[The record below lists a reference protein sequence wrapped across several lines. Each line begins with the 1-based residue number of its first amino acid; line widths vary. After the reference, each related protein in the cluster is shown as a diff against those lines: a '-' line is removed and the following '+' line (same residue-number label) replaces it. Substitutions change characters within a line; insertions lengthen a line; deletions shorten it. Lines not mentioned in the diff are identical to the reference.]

1 MEKLQKIIK
10 QCIDGEESAQR
21 ELYLMYR
28 SRWYKLCLRYG
39 KNKQQSDDIFQEG
52 LIQIYQDLYQF
63 DVNRASFYTWS
74 CRLMSHAAIRYLK
87 KDSWHQTFVNLEEV
101 YEPTVEKETIFDK
114 IAAEELIALIQKLPK
129 GYRIVFNMYVLEGYN
144 HREIAEQLG
153 ITAGTSKSQLYKAK
167 KMLQE
172 LLNFQLETIQNRE

>member
-21 ELYLMYR
+21 ELYVMHR
-28 SRWYKLCLRYG
+28 SRWYVLCLRYG

-52 LIQIYQDLYQF
+52 LIQVYQDLYQF
-63 DVNRASFYTWS
+63 DINRASFYTWS
-74 CRLMSHAAIRYLK
+74 CRVMSHTAIRYLK
-87 KDSWHQTFVNLEEV
+87 KDSWHQTFFNLEEV
-101 YEPTVEKETIFDK
+101 NEPIYDTETVFDK
-114 IAAEELIALIQKLPK
+114 IAAEELTVLIQKLPK

-144 HREIAEQLG
+144 HREIAGELG
-153 ITAGTSKSQLYKAK
+153 ITEGTSKSQLHKAK

-172 LLNFQLETIQNRE
+172 LLRFQLETTRK

>member
-1 MEKLQKIIK
+1 MDKLQKIIK
-10 QCIDGEESAQR
+10 QCINGEESAQR
-21 ELYLMYR
+21 ELYVMYR

-63 DVNRASFYTWS
+63 DDNRASFYTWS
-74 CRLMSHAAIRYLK
+74 CRVMSHSAIRYLK
-87 KDSWHQTFVNLEEV
+87 KDSWHQTFLDIDLAKESP
-101 YEPTVEKETIFDK
+101 YGQETIFDK
-114 IAAEELIALIQKLPK
+114 IAAEELISLIQKLPK
-129 GYRIVFNMYVLEGYN
+129 GYRIVFNMYVLEGFN

-153 ITAGTSKSQLYKAK
+153 ISSGTSKSQLYKAK

-172 LLNFQLETIQNRE
+172 LLRFQLAATRK

>member
-1 MEKLQKIIK
+1 MDKLFKIIK

-21 ELYLMYR
+21 ELYVLFR

-63 DVNRASFYTWS
+63 DENRASFATWS
-74 CRLMSHAAIRYLK
+74 SRVMSHTAIRYLK
-87 KDSWHQTFVNLEEV
+87 KNSWNQTFTDLEEIK
-101 YEPTVEKETIFDK
+101 EPAFQKETVFEK
-114 IAAEELIALIQKLPK
+114 MAAEELIGLIKKLPN

-153 ITAGTSKSQLYKAK
+153 ISTGTSKSQLSKAK

-172 LLNFQLETIQNRE
+172 LLKFQLTQDLK